1 MNIPGFGAT
10 ASLYNAS
17 TYYCLANA
25 WPSVAGTHFGAWDL
39 TPQAGIQPAGIHPS
53 MWGLLLEPRRVRY
66 GLHYVPSLS

>member
-25 WPSVAGTHFGAWDL
+25 WPSVAGTHSRCMGPNA
-39 TPQAGIQPAGIHPS
+39 ASGHQPAGIIHRCGDCYWS
-53 MWGLLLEPRRVRY
+53 HGECVMDCTTCL
-66 GLHYVPSLS
+66 SLS